1 MLCAVAHPRL
11 FFCAMINILL
21 VEDHKI
27 VRNGV
32 RSLLEKEPGFNITG
46 DAANGIDVLQMLD
59 AGTQADI
66 ILADINMPGLSG
78 LELIAELK
86 KTTHKAK
93 VIVLTMLDHE
103 RYVAKAFKA
112 GAMAYLLKNIGPD
125 EMIFAIKHVQ
135 AGGKYLFSE
144 LAIKLLDRLS
154 GGRDIM
160 ILDNPS
166 DIDFSKR
173 ETEILTLIAEGFTNQ
188 EIADKLFTSKR
199 TIEGHR
205 QSMIDKTGTRN
216 TAALIRFALLNG
228 VIS

>member
-1 MLCAVAHPRL
+1 
-11 FFCAMINILL
+11 MIDIIL

-32 RSLLEKEPGFNITG
+32 KSLLEKEPKFKIVGEAVSGN
-46 DAANGIDVLQMLD
+46 DVLTILNS
-59 AGTQADI
+59 GTKADI

-86 KTTHKAK
+86 KAGYNAK
-93 VIVLTMLDHE
+93 IIMLTMLDHE

-112 GAMAYLLKNIGPD
+112 GANGYLLKNTSPD
-125 EMIFAIKHVQ
+125 ELIFAIKHIY
-135 AGGKYLFSE
+135 ADGNYLFSE
-144 LAIKLLDRLS
+144 LAMRLLDRLS
-154 GGRDIM
+154 QGRDIM
-160 ILDNPS
+160 ILDNRS
-166 DIDFSKR
+166 DVDFSKR
-173 ETEILTLIAEGFTNQ
+173 ETEVLTLIAEGFTNQ

-228 VIS
+228 IIS

>member
-1 MLCAVAHPRL
+1 
-11 FFCAMINILL
+11 MIDIIL

-32 RSLLEKEPGFNITG
+32 KSLLEKEPKFKIVGEAVSG
-46 DAANGIDVLQMLD
+46 ADVLAILES
-59 AGTQADI
+59 GIKADI

-86 KTTHKAK
+86 KAGHNAK
-93 VIVLTMLDHE
+93 IVMLTMLDHE

-112 GAMAYLLKNIGPD
+112 GASGYLLKNTSPD
-125 EMIFAIKHVQ
+125 ELIFAIKHIY
-135 AGGKYLFSE
+135 ADGNYLFSE
-144 LAIKLLDRLS
+144 LAMRLLDRLS
-154 GGRDIM
+154 HGRDIM
-160 ILDNPS
+160 ILDNRS
-166 DIDFSKR
+166 DVDFSKR
-173 ETEILTLIAEGFTNQ
+173 ETEVLTLIAEGFTNQ

-228 VIS
+228 IIG

>member
-1 MLCAVAHPRL
+1 
-11 FFCAMINILL
+11 MINIIL

-32 RSLLEKEPGFNITG
+32 KSLLEKEPKFKIVGEAVSGT
-46 DAANGIDVLQMLD
+46 DVLSILNS
-59 AGTQADI
+59 GIKADI

-78 LELIAELK
+78 LELITELK
-86 KTTHKAK
+86 KAGHNAK
-93 VIVLTMLDHE
+93 IIMLTMLDHE

-112 GAMAYLLKNIGPD
+112 GASGYLLKNTSPD
-125 EMIFAIKHVQ
+125 ELIFAIKHIY
-135 AGGKYLFSE
+135 ADGNYLFSE
-144 LAIKLLDRLS
+144 LAMRLLDRLS
-154 GGRDIM
+154 HGRDIM
-160 ILDNPS
+160 ILDNRS
-166 DIDFSKR
+166 DVDFSKR
-173 ETEILTLIAEGFTNQ
+173 ETEVLTLIAEGFTNQ

-228 VIS
+228 IIG

>member
-1 MLCAVAHPRL
+1 
-11 FFCAMINILL
+11 MINILL

-32 RSLLEKEPGFNITG
+32 RSLLEKDPGFNITG
-46 DAANGIDVLQMLD
+46 EAANGIDILQMLD
-59 AGTQADI
+59 AGTEADI

-112 GAMAYLLKNIGPD
+112 GAMGYLLKNTGPD
-125 EMIFAIKHVQ
+125 ELIFAIKHVHT
-135 AGGKYLFSE
+135 GGKYLFSE
-144 LAIKLLDRLS
+144 LAVKLLDRLS
-154 GGRDIM
+154 NGRDIM

-216 TAALIRFALLNG
+216 TAALVRFALLNG

>member
-1 MLCAVAHPRL
+1 
-11 FFCAMINILL
+11 MIDIIL

-32 RSLLEKEPGFNITG
+32 KSLLEKEPKFKIVGEAVSGN
-46 DAANGIDVLQMLD
+46 DVLNILNS
-59 AGTQADI
+59 GIKADI

-86 KTTHKAK
+86 KAGHNAK
-93 VIVLTMLDHE
+93 IVMLTMLDHE

-112 GAMAYLLKNIGPD
+112 GASGYLLKNTSPD
-125 EMIFAIKHVQ
+125 ELIFAIKHIY
-135 AGGKYLFSE
+135 ADGNYLFSE
-144 LAIKLLDRLS
+144 LAMRLLDRLS
-154 GGRDIM
+154 HGRDIM
-160 ILDNPS
+160 ILDNRS
-166 DIDFSKR
+166 DVDFSKR
-173 ETEILTLIAEGFTNQ
+173 ETEVLTLIAEGFTNQ

-228 VIS
+228 VIG

>member
-1 MLCAVAHPRL
+1 
-11 FFCAMINILL
+11 MIDIIL

-32 RSLLEKEPGFNITG
+32 RSLLEKEPKFKIVGEAVSGT
-46 DAANGIDVLQMLD
+46 DVLAILNS
-59 AGTQADI
+59 GIKADI

-86 KTTHKAK
+86 KAGHNAK
-93 VIVLTMLDHE
+93 IIMLTMLDHE

-112 GAMAYLLKNIGPD
+112 GASGYLLKNTSPD
-125 EMIFAIKHVQ
+125 ELIFAIKHIY
-135 AGGKYLFSE
+135 ADGNYLFSE
-144 LAIKLLDRLS
+144 LAMRLLDRLS
-154 GGRDIM
+154 HGRDIM
-160 ILDNPS
+160 ILDNRS
-166 DIDFSKR
+166 DVDFSKR
-173 ETEILTLIAEGFTNQ
+173 ETEVLTLIAEGFTNQ

-228 VIS
+228 IIG